1 MPLDFCFSHYL
12 VPIHNERWVVLVHRH
27 LCPHQT
33 HTLPGSHSPAWYLID
48 VATESHYCTQENTA
62 HTWAIMTTTTFPFFF
77 FNNFFISL
85 ELAIVSIYHLLG
97 FLCHYLYFN
106 SNCNPKTKNSEQFHL
121 ARLIIHFAINPG
133 TSLHLSPWKPLFSLS
148 CVIAFFNLLHF
159 VGAYPV
165 VASWKRMHGWQNFQ
179 LCFLSVMW
187 LWINGFISLSL
198 FHICKMGINIFA
210 GLIGLLGQWNEIM
223 HRKLSCP

>member
-1 MPLDFCFSHYL
+1 MPTPNTHPPRLPFPSMISHRCGYRITL
-12 VPIHNERWVVLVHRH
+12 L
-27 LCPHQT
+27 
-33 HTLPGSHSPAWYLID
+33 HTGKHSPHL
-48 VATESHYCTQENTA
+48 SHHDYDD
-62 HTWAIMTTTTFPFFF
+62 FSFFFF

-165 VASWKRMHGWQNFQ
+165 VAS
-179 LCFLSVMW
+179 
-187 LWINGFISLSL
+187 
-198 FHICKMGINIFA
+198 
-210 GLIGLLGQWNEIM
+210 
-223 HRKLSCP
+223 